1 MTEETLS
8 AALERE
14 HRDIDGGIEEHAA
27 QLNDSCPRNTKKP
40 PTWGTNSL
48 VGGFS
53 SLCARGDLN
62 PHVLANTGT

>member
-27 QLNDSCPRNTKKP
+27 RLPR
-40 PTWGTNSL
+40 
-48 VGGFS
+48 
-53 SLCARGDLN
+53 
-62 PHVLANTGT
+62 